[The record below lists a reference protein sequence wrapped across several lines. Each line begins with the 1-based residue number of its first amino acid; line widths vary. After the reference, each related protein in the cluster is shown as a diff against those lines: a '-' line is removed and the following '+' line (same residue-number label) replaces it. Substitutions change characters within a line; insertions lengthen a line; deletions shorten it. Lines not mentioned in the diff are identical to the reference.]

1 MTERAQRTPGVYREL
16 AREGDDLVFRT
27 GVPAFVGY
35 AQGPSAP
42 VALTRW
48 AQFAGKVAAPLA
60 DGLLAPAVRGF
71 FSAGGRRCAVIAVPP
86 AAGPAGLAAAVSALT
101 DDGDVDLVCAPDLL
115 LPFRPGSRASED
127 PLADL
132 VARQVELVRAA
143 AQRRCLALLDGP
155 PGLPAALAHAAALRD
170 ALARRGG
177 PSLLRDAA
185 LQFPWLRAP
194 GDTFFTP
201 PSGHVS
207 GTISMMDEREGVH
220 RAPAGVVL
228 EGVCDLS
235 AQVGDAEQLQ
245 LDAAGVNCVRA
256 LRGRGVRLWGART
269 LSDDPAA
276 RPLSVRRLMQTIARW
291 LELRLADFVFESNDA
306 LTWNRLARAAGA
318 YLEQLYA
325 SGALRGRVPAEAFHV
340 KCDAELNP
348 AEVRDAGM
356 LVAEVGV
363 APLAPQEFI
372 TLRLVQRGGGT
383 SVTDAA
389 EF

>member
-1 MTERAQRTPGVYREL
+1 MSERAQRTPGVYREL

-35 AQGPSAP
+35 AAGPAAP

-48 AQFAGKVAAPLA
+48 AQFAGRVTTPRP

-71 FSAGGRRCAVIAVPP
+71 FSAGGVRCTVIAVPP
-86 AAGPAGLAAAVSALT
+86 AAGPAGLVAAVSKLT

-115 LPFRPGSRASED
+115 LALRPGQRPDEAASAE
-127 PLADL
+127 L

-143 AQRRCLALLDGP
+143 SVRRALALLDGP
-155 PGLPAALAHAAALRD
+155 PGRAAALAHASALRD
-170 ALARRGG
+170 ALTGAGG
-177 PSLLRDAA
+177 PALLRDAA
-185 LQFPWLRAP
+185 LHFPWVRAP

-207 GTISMMDEREGVH
+207 GTISLLDAREGVH

-235 AQVGDAEQLQ
+235 EQLGDAEQLQ
-245 LDAAGVNCVRA
+245 LDAVGVSCVRA
-256 LRGRGVRLWGART
+256 FRGRGVRLWGART
-269 LSDDPAA
+269 LSDSADA
-276 RPLSVRRLMQTIARW
+276 RPLSVRRLLLTIARW
-291 LELRLADFVFESNDA
+291 LELRLGDFVFETNDA
-306 LTWNRLARAAGA
+306 LTWNRLGRAVEV

-325 SGALRGRVPAEAFHV
+325 SGALRGKVPAEAFQV
-340 KCDAELNP
+340 KCDAETNP

-356 LVAEVGV
+356 LVAEIAV
-363 APLAPQEFI
+363 APLQPQEFI

-383 SVTDAA
+383 SVIDTG
-389 EF
+389 ES

>member
-1 MTERAQRTPGVYREL
+1 MSERAQRTPGVYREL
-16 AREGDDLVFRT
+16 AREGEDLVFRT

-35 AQGPSAP
+35 AGGPTVP

-48 AQFAGKVAAPLA
+48 AQFAGKLAAPLR

-71 FSAGGRRCAVIAVPP
+71 FSAGGRRCAVVPVP
-86 AAGPAGLAAAVSALT
+86 HAAGPAGLAAAVSALT
-101 DDGDVDLVCAPDLL
+101 DDGDIDLVCAPDLL
-115 LPFRPGSRASED
+115 LPYRPGSHAGED
-127 PLADL
+127 PLTAL
-132 VARQVELVRAA
+132 VAAQVELVHGASR
-143 AQRRCLALLDGP
+143 RRCLALLDGP
-155 PGLPAALAHAAALRD
+155 PGRAAALAHAAALRD

-177 PSLLRDAA
+177 PALLRDAA
-185 LQFPWLRAP
+185 VHFPWVRAP

-207 GTISMMDEREGVH
+207 GTISMLDAREGVH

-235 AQVGDAEQLQ
+235 ELVDDPAQLG

-256 LRGRGVRLWGART
+256 FRGRGVRLWGART
-269 LSDDPAA
+269 LSDDPEA

-291 LELRLADFVFESNDA
+291 LELRLADFVLESNDA
-306 LTWNRLARAAGA
+306 LTWNRLARAVEV

-325 SGALRGRVPAEAFHV
+325 SGALRGKVPAEAFQV
-340 KCDAELNP
+340 KCDAETNP
-348 AEVRDAGM
+348 PEVRDAGM
-356 LVAEVGV
+356 LVAEIGV
-363 APLAPQEFI
+363 APLVPQEFI

-389 EF
+389 EI